1 MQNGTCNL
9 MFAHTILIEFQH
21 DINLTSENT
30 FDLIKKFDS
39 IIIIIRKLVDFIH
52 RIGKRK
58 SRSISIMQFKMQF
71 KKGNQ

>member
-9 MFAHTILIEFQH
+9 MFAHTILIEFQR

-30 FDLIKKFDS
+30 FDLISKKKFDS

-58 SRSISIMQFKMQF
+58 SRYIYNAI
-71 KKGNQ
+71 